1 MIRRPPRSTR
11 TDTLFPYTTLF
22 RSRAHHAG
30 TRRGA
35 HAWRAGAR
43 AVSGEH
49 QGHAHGGHA
58 HDHTAGANTKMLSIA
73 LALTTNYLAAE
84 VAGAFIFN
92 SLPLLSDAGH
102 MLTAVP
108 ALPIA
113 LTATKV
119 GQKTAIKSGR
129 AQ

>member
-73 LALTTNYLAAE
+73 LALTTIYLAAV
-84 VAGAFIFN
+84 VAGAFIFY
-92 SLPLLSDAGH
+92 SLALLYDAGQF
-102 MLTAVP
+102 LTALALP
-108 ALPIA
+108 ALSLITIKVWQ
-113 LTATKV
+113 TAPAAHRT
-119 GQKTAIKSGR
+119 
-129 AQ
+129 